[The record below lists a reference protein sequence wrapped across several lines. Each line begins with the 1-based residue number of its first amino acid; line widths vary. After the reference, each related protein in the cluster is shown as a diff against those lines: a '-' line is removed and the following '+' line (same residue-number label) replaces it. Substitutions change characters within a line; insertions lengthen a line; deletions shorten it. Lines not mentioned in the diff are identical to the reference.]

1 MSTQKYIQV
10 EAIVAKYENLASETE
25 AVKKTQS
32 AFTDFFIP
40 ADFQRLSYVEQLVG
54 YVYQLSAGRQA
65 NEHVV
70 KEYKEYTR
78 YYISG
83 LISETEEAFLVDNF
97 DILLDYA
104 FEHLN
109 VIATLGLDFD
119 EPKEW
124 SSLVPY
130 ILENKKGRIFI
141 PNSNNGREFV
151 GLDQCD
157 LVVASGFAN
166 AAMRAYACGQNIEQ
180 YKDSKSKEGLW
191 SDLADGMFDAVL
203 VELSSFSNISI
214 EDTFAACNRIVK
226 NGGEILFCMSKKN
239 VLSEDTTFLH
249 QYIKEQKTL
258 QEIIQLPSGNILFH
272 FVKMSHDTIV
282 MCDATALTQKAN
294 EKAIDV
300 TAFQKEIEM
309 SGMPEREKNTII
321 RRFSYDSL
329 NADILLPSYYLSLP
343 KSGTLIGEITETIT
357 APIISDECQKE
368 DHVVTINYL
377 SNVFSK
383 GRFNVDELPLLKTDR
398 IRRYYRV
405 NGPAVIIAVSNK
417 EIAIGYTTDVTTFL
431 VPKNLFVLKP
441 TAQVDVRFL
450 ASQMLSRSVK
460 DQIVRLVYDSGHNA
474 TLTNSWRDLVRL
486 EIPNIEQQ
494 QKQVQDIAFKD
505 FALQEQYVEMRENGF
520 RHSIRLR
527 KHALSQNISAFD
539 SLFSSLLYCMQEHNG
554 RLNSKDRLSS
564 VSTMTV
570 GEAME
575 IMRLRLRTICNR
587 VANLSDEQDW
597 GKCEIIEPQ
606 MFIEEY
612 ERTHHDSKFKFEHLW
627 EEFETNSFTKD
638 VFDKKTGKL
647 LFHKGESMNAAWFPK
662 KALQQVFDNIVANA
676 CAHGFTDSARKDYV
690 IQTSWTTDGLSLLIE
705 IANNG
710 TPMPSGINSD
720 LIMEYGY
727 SSALNQNG
735 HGGIGGGEIAEIMR
749 KYGGEVK
756 ILSTPEKNFTVTYVL
771 KMPLASLY

>member
-1 MSTQKYIQV
+1 M
-10 EAIVAKYENLASETE
+10 
-25 AVKKTQS
+25 
-32 AFTDFFIP
+32 
-40 ADFQRLSYVEQLVG
+40 
-54 YVYQLSAGRQA
+54 
-65 NEHVV
+65 
-70 KEYKEYTR
+70 
-78 YYISG
+78 
-83 LISETEEAFLVDNF
+83 
-97 DILLDYA
+97 
-104 FEHLN
+104 
-109 VIATLGLDFD
+109 
-119 EPKEW
+119 
-124 SSLVPY
+124 
-130 ILENKKGRIFI
+130 
-141 PNSNNGREFV
+141 
-151 GLDQCD
+151 
-157 LVVASGFAN
+157 
-166 AAMRAYACGQNIEQ
+166 
-180 YKDSKSKEGLW
+180 
-191 SDLADGMFDAVL
+191 
-203 VELSSFSNISI
+203 
-214 EDTFAACNRIVK
+214 
-226 NGGEILFCMSKKN
+226 
-239 VLSEDTTFLH
+239 
-249 QYIKEQKTL
+249 
-258 QEIIQLPSGNILFH
+258 
-272 FVKMSHDTIV
+272 
-282 MCDATALTQKAN
+282 
-294 EKAIDV
+294 
-300 TAFQKEIEM
+300 
-309 SGMPEREKNTII
+309 
-321 RRFSYDSL
+321 
-329 NADILLPSYYLSLP
+329 
-343 KSGTLIGEITETIT
+343 
-357 APIISDECQKE
+357 
-368 DHVVTINYL
+368 
-377 SNVFSK
+377 
-383 GRFNVDELPLLKTDR
+383 DELPLLKTDR

-727 SSALNQNG
+727 SSALNQKG